1 MSPTDLSFTTITI
14 LLQQPPKSP
23 TTTMIHYF
31 NTSKS
36 QPPPS
41 TPGTSS
47 QYFNTTTHQPYKFLQ
62 LLWLIFFVFQ
72 QPSTLQQRWTRRQ
85 IYYGKSNN
93 VSQEKIQLSNTNE
106 IQLQTNLLHQ
116 LNLQQQPNLPTS
128 SKNNDLQLQCQNSN
142 SPSDDSSRNL
152 LQMMPQRHNKLKLSK
167 NQKTIQSPDK
177 LD

>member
-1 MSPTDLSFTTITI
+1 MSPTDLSSTTITI

-31 NTSKS
+31 KYLKS
-36 QPPPS
+36 QLPPPN
-41 TPGTSS
+41 PGKLAANAPNDYSS
-47 QYFNTTTHQPYKFLQ
+47 SLTKSLRSI
-62 LLWLIFFVFQ
+62 WLI
-72 QPSTLQQRWTRRQ
+72 SLYSSNLQQRWARSQ
-85 IYYGKSNN
+85 IYYGQSNN

-142 SPSDDSSRNL
+142 FLSDASSRN
-152 LQMMPQRHNKLKLSK
+152 LQMMPQRLNELKL
-167 NQKTIQSPDK
+167 
-177 LD
+177 

>member
-1 MSPTDLSFTTITI
+1 MSPTDLSSTTITI

-23 TTTMIHYF
+23 TPTMIHCFKYL
-31 NTSKS
+31 KS
-36 QPPPS
+36 QLPPS
-41 TPGTSS
+41 TPGKLAANTS
-47 QYFNTTTHQPYKFLQ
+47 TTTYQPYK
-62 LLWLIFFVFQ
+62 IPTINMTNICIFQ
-72 QPSTLQQRWTRRQ
+72 QSSTFQQRWTRRQ
-85 IYYGKSNN
+85 IYYGQSNN

-142 SPSDDSSRNL
+142 FLSDASSRN
-152 LQMMPQRHNKLKLSK
+152 LQMMPQRHNELKLSK
-167 NQKTIQSPDK
+167 NQKIQSPDK